1 MKRLSSLAMA
11 ASLLAA
17 SLAPLATHAA
27 APNGSL
33 IKGTTSS
40 SVYFLADGKRYSFPN
55 EAVYKSWYADFSGV
69 MTVADSELASYMLGG
84 NVTYRP
90 GARLVKVATDPK
102 VYAVSRYGVLRWVMT
117 EQAAAALYGSDWNKK
132 VDDVADT
139 FFTNYLVGAPVS
151 GIADF
156 SLSNELAVSTLD
168 QDIRPSGFVPPS
180 SPTAPTPGAN
190 GTMVS
195 VSISSSQATLNQ
207 MLLVFARVSGNT
219 SAIAKLEI
227 YVANQTSPLTTCLNS
242 TTCSFMYTVSQAPLQ
257 TRFRAVATD
266 AAGNK
271 VESPFE
277 LQASLNAAA
286 ASSDI
291 KIDVTPLMLSAGSRG
306 NFNSDATKYQNIT
319 SHKVYAA
326 IPGEP
331 NPVLWKD
338 CGISTICAGSSP
350 FYRTTQLYSQI
361 VTGGQTFSSAAVTL
375 TVSGGTAPKPTL
387 TLTSRPSPNQA
398 VLQLTAPSGETIGW
412 STIVEGTTPEDNSL
426 ALCELSSCEITVQI
440 SKTVQ
445 FTGFTDVGGKLES
458 SNTLTVS
465 PN

>member
-1 MKRLSSLAMA
+1 MA
-11 ASLLAA
+11 ASFLGAA
-17 SLAPLATHAA
+17 LAPLATHAA

-33 IKGTTSS
+33 IKGQTSS

-69 MTVADSELASYMLGG
+69 VTVADSELASYMLGG

-90 GARLVKVATDPK
+90 GIRLVKVATDPK

-139 FFTNYLVGAPVS
+139 FFTNYLVGASIS
-151 GIADF
+151 GITDF
-156 SLSNELAVSTLD
+156 NLSNELAISSFA

-180 SPTAPTPGAN
+180 SPTAPTPGVN

-207 MLLVFARVSGNT
+207 MLLVFARVTGDASPIT
-219 SAIAKLEI
+219 KLEI
-227 YVANQTSPLTTCLNS
+227 YASGQASPLTTCLNS
-242 TTCSFMYTVSQAPLQ
+242 TTCSFMYTVSQTPLQ
-257 TRFRAVATD
+257 MRFRAVATD
-266 AAGNK
+266 AAGTT

-277 LQASLNAAA
+277 LQATLNAAVT
-286 ASSDI
+286 SSDI
-291 KIDVTPLMLSAGSRG
+291 KIDVTPLTLSAGSRG
-306 NFNSDATKYQNIT
+306 SFNSDATKYQNIT
-319 SHKVYAA
+319 SHKVYAV

-338 CGISTICAGSSP
+338 CQNATICAGSSP
-350 FYRTTQLYSQI
+350 FYRTTQLYSQV
-361 VTGGQTFSSAAVTL
+361 VTGGQTIGSAAVTL
-375 TVSGGTAPKPTL
+375 TVSGGVAPKPSL
-387 TLTSRPSPNQA
+387 ALTSRPSPNQV

-412 STIVEGTTPEDNSL
+412 STIVEGTTSDDYAL
-426 ALCELSSCEITVQI
+426 ALCEFSSCEITVQL
-440 SKTVQ
+440 SKPTS
-445 FTGFTDVGGKLES
+445 FTGFTDVGGKLEA
-458 SNTLTVS
+458 SNTINAA
-465 PN
+465 P